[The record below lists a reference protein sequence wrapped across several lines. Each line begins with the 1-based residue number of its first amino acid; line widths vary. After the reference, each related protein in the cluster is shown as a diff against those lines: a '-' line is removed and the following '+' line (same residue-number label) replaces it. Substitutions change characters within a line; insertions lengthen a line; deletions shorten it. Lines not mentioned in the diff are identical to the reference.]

1 MDILRPV
8 RFLLVLVTLVSLC
21 AAAVAQLP
29 PVTVTGKGVRD
40 PVEKSYRKM
49 VRGMDL
55 FEQRRALASQATLRF
70 KLLPRKRD
78 TDMSRIR
85 VDVVGREVDFNVPV
99 APDGTFTLPR
109 NQQALAEDAVV
120 TPNRRAL
127 TMTWRTEIRTPGLPP
142 ATRRLGDLRLECA
155 VGMEAELISN
165 NRGLFDRITGF
176 FTDPPDYCAG
186 KDQRY
191 LYFSERAL
199 FGVTLVHGGRRQILP
214 VDRLY
219 AGASADPKLSA
230 ELPYCDCEVLLD
242 RTYFL
247 PLGDHS
253 WPDDTLVEFEFMED
267 PPRPQV
273 AGETLPLQGAFDAV
287 NIGSSTRGDLTAALG
302 PMTAIRFDSGYTVA
316 VHRRQFA
323 RGEGDTPELV
333 VLFAPSGQAVKT
345 RVRPA
350 DDSRRP

>member
-1 MDILRPV
+1 MSA
-8 RFLLVLVTLVSLC
+8 TLASLC

-55 FEQRRALASQATLRF
+55 FEQRRAMAPQATLSF

-99 APDGTFTLPR
+99 AADGTFTLPR
-109 NQQALAEDAVV
+109 NSQALAEDAVV
-120 TPNRRAL
+120 TPNRRAQ

-142 ATRRLGDLRLECA
+142 GTRRLGDLRLECA

-165 NRGLFDRITGF
+165 NRSLFDRITGF
-176 FTDPPDYCAG
+176 FTDPPDYCTG

-191 LYFSERAL
+191 LFFSERAL
-199 FGVTLVHGGRRQILP
+199 FGVTLVHDGRRKMLP

-219 AGASADPKLSA
+219 AGASVDPKLA
-230 ELPYCDCEVLLD
+230 EELPYCDCEVLLD

-247 PLGDHS
+247 PLGDRS
-253 WPDDTLVEFEFMED
+253 WPDDTLVEFEFMDD
-267 PPRPQV
+267 PPSQAAEMP
-273 AGETLPLQGAFDAV
+273 PLQGALDAV
-287 NIGSSTRGDLTAALG
+287 TIGSSRRDGLSAELG
-302 PMTAIRFDSGYTVA
+302 PMTAIRFDNGYTVA
-316 VHRRQFA
+316 VHRRQLA

-333 VLFAPSGQAVKT
+333 VLFAPAGQAVKA

-350 DDSRRP
+350 EDNRQP